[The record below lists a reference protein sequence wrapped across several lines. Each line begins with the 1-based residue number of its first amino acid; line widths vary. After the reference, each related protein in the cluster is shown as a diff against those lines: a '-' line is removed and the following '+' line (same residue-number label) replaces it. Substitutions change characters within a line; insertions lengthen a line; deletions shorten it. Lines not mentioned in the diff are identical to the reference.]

1 MPTGSLCSERAAI
14 AAALAQDPTLTRAD
28 FRMIG
33 VLSLAPQ
40 TDTSTAPLAEK
51 TWPARLDHA
60 SAAAAGTTRTESAL
74 SIVDSIS
81 CTSVSSLTS
90 SSSPSLSA
98 AAPDVAATVETNPEP
113 SAAVGSTN
121 RSLFAAVS
129 AAAATTPNHQGLL
142 AAPKT
147 SGAPI
152 PAITVPGSAY
162 AVKTVSSP
170 HLSSVMASTN
180 SLAGPV
186 FELIPAAA
194 SHGCAA
200 IRSQS
205 SNASAASSVMS
216 SPVIGAS
223 WTELESQSSFM
234 GSPVTGPATPSKE
247 RRSSAL
253 LPRNVSDFRSL
264 VLSKTDLNP
273 LAPCGACKEWLKKIA
288 EVNPDFKVITFSNP
302 QLESV
307 FVDPVIDWS

>member
-1 MPTGSLCSERAAI
+1 MNVEVSMPTGSLCSERAAI

-33 VLSLAPQ
+33 VLSLASQ
-40 TDTSTAPLAEK
+40 TDASAAPLAEK
-51 TWPARLDHA
+51 VWPASVVPA
-60 SAAAAGTTRTESAL
+60 SAAAAGAARTESACL
-74 SIVDSIS
+74 NIVESIS
-81 CTSVSSLTS
+81 CASASSTLS
-90 SSSPSLSA
+90 SPPSLSA
-98 AAPDVAATVETNPEP
+98 AASDVATVVETDPKLN
-113 SAAVGSTN
+113 AAAGSTN
-121 RSLFAAVS
+121 RSLFAEVS
-129 AAAATTPNHQGLL
+129 AAAVTIPSHQGLL
-142 AAPKT
+142 A
-147 SGAPI
+147 API
-152 PAITVPGSAY
+152 PAITVPGSVHALK
-162 AVKTVSSP
+162 AVSSP
-170 HLSSVMASTN
+170 HLSSVMASAN

-194 SHGCAA
+194 SHGCA

-205 SNASAASSVMS
+205 SNTSAASSVIS
-216 SPVIGAS
+216 SPIIGAS
-223 WTELESQSSFM
+223 WADLESQSPFI

-302 QLESV
+302 QLDSV

>member
-1 MPTGSLCSERAAI
+1 
-14 AAALAQDPTLTRAD
+14 
-28 FRMIG
+28 
-33 VLSLAPQ
+33 LSP
-40 TDTSTAPLAEK
+40 P
-51 TWPARLDHA
+51 
-60 SAAAAGTTRTESAL
+60 
-74 SIVDSIS
+74 
-81 CTSVSSLTS
+81 
-90 SSSPSLSA
+90 PSLSA
-98 AAPDVAATVETNPEP
+98 AASDVAAVVDTNPKLN
-113 SAAVGSTN
+113 AAAGSTN
-121 RSLFAAVS
+121 RSLFAEVS
-129 AAAATTPNHQGLL
+129 TAATMPGHQGLL
-142 AAPKT
+142 A
-147 SGAPI
+147 API
-152 PAITVPGSAY
+152 PAITVPGSAH
-162 AVKTVSSP
+162 ALKAVSSP

-194 SHGCAA
+194 SHGCA

-205 SNASAASSVMS
+205 SNTSAASSVIS

-223 WTELESQSSFM
+223 WADLESQSPFI

-302 QLESV
+302 QLDSV